1 MPPKGSKKSPLSAEQ
16 AKESGLSLMTR
27 FFRHLLHKK
36 TLHNLRAFSVVL
48 YVKEKI
54 NRIPLRIAPRRRK
67 NTHIIYSIE
76 CSEYYHVRIFTIDS
90 IRYMDEYRR
99 LMGAAVAPKR
109 TKRPHSFMRQ
119 ILT

>member
-36 TLHNLRAFSVVL
+36 PLHNLRAFSVVL

-54 NRIPLRIAPRRRK
+54 KPNSPQNRSAAK
-67 NTHIIYSIE
+67 KKHTHN
-76 CSEYYHVRIFTIDS
+76 
-90 IRYMDEYRR
+90 
-99 LMGAAVAPKR
+99 L
-109 TKRPHSFMRQ
+109 
-119 ILT
+119 

>member
-36 TLHNLRAFSVVL
+36 PLHNLRAFSVVL

-67 NTHIIYSIE
+67 NTHN
-76 CSEYYHVRIFTIDS
+76 
-90 IRYMDEYRR
+90 
-99 LMGAAVAPKR
+99 L
-109 TKRPHSFMRQ
+109 
-119 ILT
+119 

>member
-36 TLHNLRAFSVVL
+36 PLHNLRAFSVVL

-67 NTHIIYSIE
+67 NTHIINSIQ
-76 CSEYYHVRIFTIDS
+76 SPSTV
-90 IRYMDEYRR
+90 
-99 LMGAAVAPKR
+99 KR
-109 TKRPHSFMRQ
+109 TGTKGGVRSLNLSLGFSLSLNRHHWLEQ
-119 ILT
+119 YIL